1 VRFFSKQS
9 PLVWSRDES
18 GLAVRFGNPKQFS
31 LAKNGKG
38 DERLQMAFLKMRMLL
53 EEGRADA
60 EDRAGTEISEG
71 VFLESEQAVRL
82 DDETRQLFELASPW
96 PGRMRLEIQG
106 IPQWTNFSAAILLI
120 DLSGRAVRDWRLVGP
135 VLEVGHDKYLPTPE
149 QYAALRAIIRWAAEP
164 KENRSEPTNLLL
176 MAQLNAAKRSGCHI
190 DLDAFG
196 QLHVEQSGEMEVEV
210 SESTGGSLKL
220 LPRFPRADGM
230 FTPQEIESRLH
241 HLGGEDAIAILRL
254 QNKRASRIVL
264 LDEAQ
269 TKRARSL
276 IANRK
281 VPASERA
288 AFLRDPSAWL
298 ATRVFTE
305 VDAEFSPRVIGVEV
319 WKARYSG
326 VSMESGI
333 DWLETHHLEESISS
347 PSHPEETKADKS
359 TAPSDGS
366 ESESADG
373 NRSVVPKIYDNDNE
387 PSYGSRTHHRV
398 DSPDLHFEVSDEH
411 FRRHPLPHQAEAVG
425 WLLAHAERSIINS
438 GIHANRENSQSNVQ
452 GGGFLLADDM
462 GLGKSFS
469 ILVFLAHW
477 QKRLKKSAKS
487 TKATLV
493 VAPVTLLENW
503 KEEISRSYT
512 NPEDVFARIVYA
524 FPEGD
529 LVRFRT
535 GHHDIAEPGEG
546 DPLKRMRSWGLIFG
560 TGKPDS
566 VDCPSTLVF
575 TTYATLRNYRFSFAA
590 CRWSVAVFDEAQNLK
605 NPNALQSV
613 AAKAL
618 NADFRVLL
626 TGTPVENHLGDLW
639 SLMDLAEPS
648 FLSSFQQFR
657 KEFISPI
664 ETDRQKVVE
673 VGRSLRDKIG
683 TLMVRRLK
691 DRELK
696 GLPVKTTVLH
706 SVADR
711 QEFDPSITAVMQGRQ
726 LDAYD
731 AILQSARSAAIDGP
745 TGDAEN
751 YWLSQLFR
759 LRLSVLH
766 PDLVD
771 GGRIPIGSSRLE
783 SERIL
788 RQSGKLAT
796 VLSLIDNVR
805 QRGDKVLIFCT
816 TKRLQEALAANL
828 SRIYGFEVPII
839 NGDAPAGTRPT
850 RPEIANKTRH
860 GMITAFQA
868 AEGFRI
874 CILSTLAA
882 GVGLTITAANH
893 VIHLE
898 RTWNPAKEAQATDRV
913 YRIGAS
919 KPVFVYVPILLHP
932 SRDSFDVNLDRLLR
946 SKVQLQDAITL
957 AAPEEVAPSELIE
970 RVFGVC

>member
-1 VRFFSKQS
+1 MRSFFKQQAII
-9 PLVWSRDES
+9 WSRDES
-18 GLAVRFGNPKQFS
+18 GLAVRFDNPKQFN

-38 DERLQMAFLKMRMLL
+38 DERLQMAYLRMRMLL
-53 EEGRADA
+53 EEGSADP
-60 EDRAGTEISEG
+60 EDGAGREIAEG
-71 VFLESEQAVRL
+71 VFLESDQAVRL
-82 DDETRQLFELASPW
+82 DDETRQLFELAAPW
-96 PGRMRLEIQG
+96 PGRLHLEIQG
-106 IPQWTNFSAAILLI
+106 IPQWTAFSATILLM
-120 DLSGRAVRDWRLVGP
+120 DLSGRTVRDWRLVGP

-149 QYAALRAIIRWAAEP
+149 QYAALRAIIRWASTP
-164 KENRSEPTNLLL
+164 KEHRSEQTNLLL
-176 MAQLNAAKRSGCHI
+176 MAQLHAAKQSGCKI
-190 DLDAFG
+190 NLDSFG

-220 LPRFPRADGM
+220 LPRFPRVDRM
-230 FTPQEIESRLH
+230 FTPQEIEARLH
-241 HLGGEDAIAILRL
+241 HLCGDEAIATLRL
-254 QNKRASRIVL
+254 QNRRASRIIL
-264 LDEAQ
+264 LDEPQ

-276 IANRK
+276 IANRT

-288 AFLRDPSAWL
+288 AFFRDPSAWL
-298 ATRVFTE
+298 STRVFTD

-333 DWLETHHLEESISS
+333 DWLETHHVDHGNSS
-347 PSHPEETKADKS
+347 QAIPEETTPDKS
-359 TAPSDGS
+359 ATPPHGGESDAEFNS
-366 ESESADG
+366 
-373 NRSVVPKIYDNDNE
+373 NVVPKIHDNDNE
-387 PSYGSRTHHRV
+387 PSYGSKTHHRV
-398 DSPDLHFEVSDEH
+398 DSPDLDFAVSNEH
-411 FRRHPLPHQAEAVG
+411 FRRHPLPHQTEAVG
-425 WLLAHAERSIINS
+425 WLLAHAERSLLNS
-438 GIHANRENSQSNVQ
+438 RIHPSQENSESTVQ

-469 ILVFLAHW
+469 ILVFLSHW
-477 QKRLKKSAKS
+477 QRRLKKVAN
-487 TKATLV
+487 TPKATLI
-493 VAPVTLLENW
+493 VAPVTLIENW
-503 KEEISRSYT
+503 REEIFKSYT
-512 NPEDVFARIVYA
+512 NPEGVFARVVYA

-529 LVRFRT
+529 LVRYRT
-535 GHHDIAEPGEG
+535 GDHDIAEPGEG

-648 FLSSFQQFR
+648 FLSSFQRFR

-664 ETDRQKVVE
+664 EADRQKVVE
-673 VGRSLRDKIG
+673 VGRSLREKIG

-696 GLPVKTTVLH
+696 GLPVKTTILH
-706 SVADR
+706 SVVNQ
-711 QEFDPSITAVMQGRQ
+711 QEFAPSITAVMEGRQ
-726 LDAYD
+726 LAVYD
-731 AILQSARSAAIDGP
+731 AILQSAQSAAVEGP
-745 TGDAEN
+745 TGDAAN
-751 YWLSQLFR
+751 YWLSQLFK
-759 LRLSVLH
+759 LRLTVLH
-766 PDLVD
+766 PDLAD
-771 GGRIPIGSSRLE
+771 GGRIPVGSSRLE

-796 VLSLIDNVR
+796 VLSLLDDVK

-816 TKRLQEALAANL
+816 SKRLQESLAANL
-828 SRIYGFEVPII
+828 TRIFGFEVPVI
-839 NGDAPAGTRPT
+839 NGDAPAGMRPT
-850 RPEIANKTRH
+850 RPEKANKTRH
-860 GMITAFQA
+860 GMITDFQA
-868 AEGFRI
+868 ADGFRI

-898 RTWNPAKEAQATDRV
+898 RPWNPAKEAQATDRV
-913 YRIGAS
+913 YRIGAT

-932 SRDSFDVNLDRLLR
+932 KRDSFDVNLDRLLR
-946 SKVQLQDAITL
+946 SKVQLQDALTL
-957 AAPEEVAPSELIE
+957 AAPEEVSPSELID
-970 RVFGVC
+970 RMFGMR